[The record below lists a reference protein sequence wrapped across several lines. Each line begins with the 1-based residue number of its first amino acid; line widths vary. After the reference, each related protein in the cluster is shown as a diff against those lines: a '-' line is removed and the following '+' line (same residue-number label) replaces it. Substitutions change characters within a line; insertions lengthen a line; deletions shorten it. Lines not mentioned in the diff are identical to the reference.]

1 MAKNNRDYWQ
11 KREEEKLN
19 KGIKDCNKLA
29 KELQSHY
36 KKAYKEIEKEI
47 NNLFEK
53 YAKDNELTYAEAN
66 KYLTSDEF
74 KIWRTDIKG
83 YLEMIE
89 DNPEILLELNTLAM
103 KSRITRL
110 EALQYEID
118 KQLNKLNIEAEKGTK
133 KLLTQTLD
141 RKSTRLNSSHWS

>member
-1 MAKNNRDYWQ
+1 MAKNNKEYWQ

-66 KYLTSDEF
+66 KYLGKKQTHIADVCGG
-74 KIWRTDIKG
+74 KRNNCCGYIWK
-83 YLEMIE
+83 Y
-89 DNPEILLELNTLAM
+89 A
-103 KSRITRL
+103 S
-110 EALQYEID
+110 
-118 KQLNKLNIEAEKGTK
+118 
-133 KLLTQTLD
+133 
-141 RKSTRLNSSHWS
+141 